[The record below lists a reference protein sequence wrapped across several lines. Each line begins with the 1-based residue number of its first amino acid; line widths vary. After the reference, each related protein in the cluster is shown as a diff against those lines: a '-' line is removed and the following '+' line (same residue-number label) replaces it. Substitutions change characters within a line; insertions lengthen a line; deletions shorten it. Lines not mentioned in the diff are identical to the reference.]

1 MKIKPVVISG
11 MGAICA
17 AGRTTKEILSSFE
30 SCRRQPAIPTIFESS
45 LDFPVFE
52 VLEFSHPPEIMR
64 TLALTFAAL
73 DEALLTAG
81 LIKADLADLR
91 VGVCLGTT
99 VASQLNNESWYRL
112 YHSQGQ
118 MLPGPINTYFKGN
131 LAEALV
137 AHLGVKGPA
146 LTIVNACSSGADAI
160 GAAFDWLSMGLCD
173 IVIAGGADEISH
185 IPYCGFGAL
194 SVTSSSPC
202 RPFDKNRNGLNLG
215 EGAGIL
221 ILESAVS
228 AGRRSIK
235 TDLFVSGYGA
245 AADAYHLTAPR
256 PDGSGLEAAIVM
268 AMAQAGLKTRDIVFV
283 NAHGTSTRD
292 NDRAEGRALLRIF
305 GKDLKFL
312 STKGFTGHTLG
323 AAGALEA
330 IFTALALRYGW
341 IPANIGFEELDEEI
355 GRPPV
360 AVKTSVAG
368 RAALSTSLAFGGNN
382 AAVIITGQ

>member
-1 MKIKPVVISG
+1 MKPVVISG

-17 AGRTTKEILSSFE
+17 AGKTTLEILSSFE
-30 SCRRQPAIPTIFESS
+30 SCRRAPALPTVFASS
-45 LDFPVFE
+45 LDYPVFE
-52 VLEFSHPPEIMR
+52 VLKFSHSPRIMR
-64 TLALTFAAL
+64 TLALAYAAL
-73 DEALLTAG
+73 DEALSAAG
-81 LIKADLADLR
+81 LTGDLSGLR

-99 VASQLNNESWYRL
+99 VASQFNNEAWYRR
-112 YHSQGQ
+112 YRSQGQ
-118 MLPGPINTYFKGN
+118 VAPGPIDTYFKGN
-131 LAEALV
+131 LAQALAV
-137 AHLGVKGPA
+137 RMKVTGPA
-146 LTIVNACSSGADAI
+146 LTIVNSCSSGADAI
-160 GAAFDWLSMGLCD
+160 GVSLDWLSTGLCD
-173 IVIAGGADEISH
+173 IVITGGADEINH

-221 ILESAVS
+221 ILETEISAH
-228 AGRRSIK
+228 RRSRKI
-235 TDLFVSGYGA
+235 DLFVSGYGG

-256 PDGSGLEAAIVM
+256 PDGSGLEAAIAV
-268 AMAQAGLKTRDIVFV
+268 AMAQAELKLEDIVFI

-341 IPANIGFEELDEEI
+341 IPANIGFKELDEEI
-355 GRPPV
+355 GQAPV
-360 AVKTSVAG
+360 VSKTSITG

>member
-1 MKIKPVVISG
+1 MAIKPVVISG

-17 AGRTTKEILSSFE
+17 AGKTTLDIMSSFE
-30 SCRRQPAIPTIFESS
+30 SCHRKPTLPTVFASS
-45 LDFPVFE
+45 LEYPVFE
-52 VLEFSHPPEIMR
+52 VSGFVHSPEMMR
-64 TLALTFAAL
+64 TLALAYVAL
-73 DEALLTAG
+73 DEALLAAG
-81 LIKADLADLR
+81 LTPGDLSGLR

-99 VASQLNNESWYRL
+99 VASQLNNESWYRQ
-112 YHSQGQ
+112 YRSQGQ
-118 MLPGPINTYFKGN
+118 MQLEPIHTYFRGN
-131 LAEALV
+131 LAEAMAGRLSI
-137 AHLGVKGPA
+137 KGPT

-160 GAAFDWLSMGLCD
+160 GVALDWLTTGLCD
-173 IVIAGGADEISH
+173 VVIAGGADEINH

-194 SVTSSSPC
+194 SVTSLLPC

-221 ILESAVS
+221 ILETEISA
-228 AGRRSIK
+228 RSRSRK
-235 TDLFVSGYGA
+235 ADLFVSGYGA
-245 AADAYHLTAPR
+245 AADAHHLTAPR
-256 PDGSGLEAAIVM
+256 PDGSGLEAAVAV
-268 AMAQAGLKTRDIVFV
+268 AMAQAGLKPEDIVFV

-292 NDRAEGRALLRIF
+292 NDRAEGRTLLRIF
-305 GKDLKFL
+305 GNKLKFL

-341 IPANIGFEELDEEI
+341 VPANIGFEDLDEEI
-355 GRPPV
+355 GQAPV
-360 AVKTSVAG
+360 AVKTSISG

>member
-1 MKIKPVVISG
+1 MKPVVISG

-17 AGRTTKEILSSFE
+17 AGKTTLEIMSSFE
-30 SCRRQPAIPTIFESS
+30 SCRRRPALPTVFSSS

-52 VLEFSHPPEIMR
+52 VSEFSHPPEIMR
-64 TLALTFAAL
+64 TLALAYAAL
-73 DEALLTAG
+73 DEALLASELMG
-81 LIKADLADLR
+81 DLSGFR

-99 VASQLNNESWYRL
+99 VASQLNNEAWYRR
-112 YHSQGQ
+112 YCSQGQ
-118 MLPGPINTYFKGN
+118 MLPEPIDIYFKGN
-131 LAEALV
+131 LAEAV
-137 AHLGVKGPA
+137 AGRMKVEGPA

-160 GAAFDWLSMGLCD
+160 GVAVDWLSTGLCD
-173 IVIAGGADEISH
+173 IVIAGGADEINH

-194 SVTSSSPC
+194 SVTSSLPC

-221 ILESAVS
+221 ILETEISAR
-228 AGRRSIK
+228 RRSRK
-235 TDLFVSGYGA
+235 SDLFVSGYGA

-256 PDGSGLEAAIVM
+256 PDGSGLEAAIAV
-268 AMAQAGLKTRDIVFV
+268 AMAHSDLKPEDIVFV

-330 IFTALALRYGW
+330 IFTALALRHGW
-341 IPANIGFEELDEEI
+341 ISANIGFEELDEEI
-355 GRPPV
+355 GQAPV
-360 AVKTSVAG
+360 AAKTSISG

>member
-1 MKIKPVVISG
+1 MKPIVISG

-17 AGRTTKEILSSFE
+17 AGNTTSEIMSSFE
-30 SCRRQPAIPTIFESS
+30 SCHREPALPTVFTSS

-52 VLEFSHPPEIMR
+52 VLKFSHSSEIMR
-64 TLALTFAAL
+64 TLALAYAAF
-73 DEALLTAG
+73 DEALLAAG
-81 LIKADLADLR
+81 LMVEDLPKLR

-99 VASQLNNESWYRL
+99 VASQLNNESWYRT
-112 YHSQGQ
+112 YRAQGQ
-118 MLPGPINTYFKGN
+118 MLSEPIDTYFKGN
-131 LAEALV
+131 LAEAV
-137 AHLGVKGPA
+137 AVRLRVVGPA
-146 LTIVNACSSGADAI
+146 LTIVDSCSSGADAI
-160 GAAFDWLSMGLCD
+160 GVALNWLSAGLCD
-173 IVIAGGADEISH
+173 IVITGGADEINH

-202 RPFDKNRNGLNLG
+202 KPFDKNRNGLNLG

-221 ILESAVS
+221 ILETEASA
-228 AGRRSIK
+228 RSRSRNI
-235 TDLFVSGYGA
+235 DLLVSGYGA
-245 AADAYHLTAPR
+245 AADAHHLTAPR
-256 PDGSGLEAAIVM
+256 PDGSGLEAAIAV
-268 AMAQAGLKTRDIVFV
+268 ATAQADLKLDDIVFI

-330 IFTALALRYGW
+330 IFTALALRHGW

-355 GRPPV
+355 GQAPV
-360 AVKTSVAG
+360 VTKTSIAG

>member
-1 MKIKPVVISG
+1 MPMKPVVISG

-17 AGRTTKEILSSFE
+17 AGKTTSAILSSFE
-30 SCRRQPAIPTIFESS
+30 SCRRAPALPTVFASS

-52 VLEFSHPPEIMR
+52 VLEFSHSPQIMR
-64 TLALTFAAL
+64 TLALAYVAL
-73 DEALLTAG
+73 DEALLAAG
-81 LIKADLADLR
+81 LTGDLSGLR

-99 VASQLNNESWYRL
+99 VASQFNNEAWYRR
-112 YHSQGQ
+112 YRSQGQ
-118 MLPGPINTYFKGN
+118 MLPGPIDIYFKGN
-131 LAEALV
+131 LAQALAVRMKV
-137 AHLGVKGPA
+137 AGPA

-160 GAAFDWLSMGLCD
+160 GVALDWLSTGLCD
-173 IVIAGGADEISH
+173 IVIAGGADEINH
-185 IPYCGFGAL
+185 VPYCGFGAL
-194 SVTSSSPC
+194 GVTSSSPC
-202 RPFDKNRNGLNLG
+202 RPFDKNRDGLNLG

-221 ILESAVS
+221 ILETEISAR
-228 AGRRSIK
+228 RRSRKI
-235 TDLFVSGYGA
+235 DLFVSGYGG

-256 PDGSGLEAAIVM
+256 PDGSGLEAAITV
-268 AMAQAGLKTRDIVFV
+268 AIAQADLKVGDIVFV

-330 IFTALALRYGW
+330 IFTALALRHGW

-355 GRPPV
+355 GQAPL
-360 AVKTSVAG
+360 AVKTSVSG

>member
-1 MKIKPVVISG
+1 MKPVVISG
-11 MGAICA
+11 MGAVCA
-17 AGRTTKEILSSFE
+17 AGKTTLEILSSFE
-30 SCRRQPAIPTIFESS
+30 SCLRAPALPTVFSSS

-52 VLEFSHPPEIMR
+52 VSGFSHPPDIMR
-64 TLALTFAAL
+64 TLALAYAAL
-73 DEALLTAG
+73 EEALLTAG
-81 LIKADLADLR
+81 LPQDLSGLR
-91 VGVCLGTT
+91 MGVCLGTT
-99 VASQLNNESWYRL
+99 VASQLNNEAWYRQYRL
-112 YHSQGQ
+112 QGQ
-118 MLPGPINTYFKGN
+118 SSPEPIEIYFNGN
-131 LAEALV
+131 LSEAL
-137 AHLGVKGPA
+137 ALRLRAMGPA

-160 GAAFDWLSMGLCD
+160 GVAFDWLSAGLCD
-173 IVIAGGADEISH
+173 IAIAGGADEVNH

-194 SVTSSSPC
+194 SVTSASPC

-221 ILESAVS
+221 VLETEDSA
-228 AGRRSIK
+228 RRRLRK
-235 TDLFVSGYGA
+235 ADLFVSGYGA

-256 PDGSGLEAAIVM
+256 PDGSGLETAITT
-268 AMAQAGLKTRDIVFV
+268 AMAQADLKPTDMAFV

-330 IFTALALRYGW
+330 IFTALALRHGW

-355 GRPPV
+355 GQAPV
-360 AVKTSVAG
+360 AAKTSVTG

-382 AAVIITGQ
+382 AALIIGRK